1 MRDGGIIWLYS
12 LMEISRPGEMSIEAL
27 IPTGSAFY
35 AYRTAGVTRRYQAKG
50 ANAEFDYLVRCFNM
64 SELPAGTQYAILD
77 DGTGDQYQ
85 IDIAEPMVDENALDL
100 TLIRLGELYAV
111 ATE

>member
-1 MRDGGIIWLYS
+1 MRDGGIVRLYS
-12 LMEISRPGEMSIEAL
+12 LMEINQPGAMSIEAL

-50 ANAEFDYLVRCFNM
+50 ANAEFDYIIRCFNTPDI
-64 SELPAGTQYAILD
+64 PAGTQYAILD
-77 DGTGDQYQ
+77 DGTDQQYQ
-85 IDIAEPMVDENALDL
+85 IDIAEPIVDENALDL

-111 ATE
+111 ATG